1 MKKTFIISIILIVT
15 IFVSYVVAAFLG
27 AFIPNGKSGGGSG
40 DIEVHLVSGPIHFD
54 VLIPATP
61 VTLETFS
68 FLEDAGVPISMTGVE
83 WILVGWGARG
93 FYIETKNFSDMK
105 VRTVAQAVF
114 GDAAVMHFAAVGNI
128 DKIKTEKLLLSAPEY
143 EALLSNLMGELQS
156 FDAIENA
163 GYTNTDA
170 FFSAKGHFN
179 IFRTCNVWL
188 AKVFRD
194 TGLRFGVWTPVPLS
208 IALSHQRFQTH

>member
-1 MKKTFIISIILIVT
+1 
-15 IFVSYVVAAFLG
+15 
-27 AFIPNGKSGGGSG
+27 
-40 DIEVHLVSGPIHFD
+40 
-54 VLIPATP
+54 
-61 VTLETFS
+61 
-68 FLEDAGVPISMTGVE
+68 
-83 WILVGWGARG
+83 
-93 FYIETKNFSDMK
+93 
-105 VRTVAQAVF
+105 
-114 GDAAVMHFAAVGNI
+114 MHFAAVGNI

-170 FFSAKGHFN
+170 FFPAKGHFN
-179 IFRTCNVWL
+179 SNVWL

-194 TGLRFGVWTPVPLS
+194 KGLRFGVWTPIPLS

>member
-1 MKKTFIISIILIVT
+1 MKKTFIISMILIVT

-40 DIEVHLVSGPIHFD
+40 DIEVHLVSGTIHFD

-105 VRTVAQAVF
+105 VRTVVQAVF

-128 DKIKTEKLLLSAPEY
+128 DKIKTEKLLLSAPE
-143 EALLSNLMGELQS
+143 
-156 FDAIENA
+156 
-163 GYTNTDA
+163 
-170 FFSAKGHFN
+170 
-179 IFRTCNVWL
+179 
-188 AKVFRD
+188 
-194 TGLRFGVWTPVPLS
+194 
-208 IALSHQRFQTH
+208 

>member
-1 MKKTFIISIILIVT
+1 
-15 IFVSYVVAAFLG
+15 
-27 AFIPNGKSGGGSG
+27 
-40 DIEVHLVSGPIHFD
+40 
-54 VLIPATP
+54 
-61 VTLETFS
+61 
-68 FLEDAGVPISMTGVE
+68 
-83 WILVGWGARG
+83 
-93 FYIETKNFSDMK
+93 MK

-170 FFSAKGHFN
+170 FFPAKGHFN

-194 TGLRFGVWTPVPLS
+194 TGLRFGVWTPIPLS
-208 IALSHQRFQTH
+208 ISLSHQRFQTH